1 MRNSKLPGSLKNF
14 RLKALLRSPKFL
26 QLPRDFLE
34 FIYPAACLICQQS
47 QTSRRTHLLCEKCL
61 NEIASGA
68 LPNVEA
74 MADAQGGL
82 SSGTLDEIHAGW
94 PFDASMQQVIHA
106 FKYRRRPSLS
116 KVLGEMLAQRLQNH
130 LAHEISQAVL
140 VPVPLHRRR
149 GRERG
154 FNQSMLLAQA
164 LAEIWKMK
172 ILPRAL
178 ERIRFTQQQ
187 AKLTAAERR
196 KNVEGAFAHTAK
208 ANLRNHTIFLVD
220 DVFTTGA
227 TMNACAAALKTAGAV
242 RVIGLVMARAGN

>member
-1 MRNSKLPGSLKNF
+1 MF
-14 RLKALLRSPKFL
+14 ARLI
-26 QLPRDFLE
+26 QLPRDLLE
-34 FIYPAACLICQQS
+34 FIYPVSCLICEQP
-47 QTSRRTHLLCEKCL
+47 QTSPRTHLLCEKCL
-61 NEIASGA
+61 DEIAA
-68 LPNVEA
+68 YPLPDVEA
-74 MADAQGGL
+74 IAGARGGM
-82 SSGTLDEIHAGW
+82 SSNHLQAVHAGW
-94 PFDASMQQVIHA
+94 PFDAPMQAVIHA

-116 KVLGEMLAQRLQNH
+116 KVFGEMLAQRLQND
-130 LAHEISQAVL
+130 LVNEIQQAIL

-187 AKLTAAERR
+187 ATLTAPERQ
-196 KNVEGAFAHTAK
+196 KNVEGAFAPSPK
-208 ANLRNHTIFLVD
+208 ADLQHHTIFLVD

-227 TMNACAAALKTAGAV
+227 TMNACAAALKAAGAE
-242 RVIGLVMARAGN
+242 RVVGLVLAKAGN

>member
-1 MRNSKLPGSLKNF
+1 MFANI
-14 RLKALLRSPKFL
+14 L
-26 QLPRDFLE
+26 QLPRDLIE
-34 FIYPAACLICQQS
+34 FIYPAACLICEKP
-47 QTSRRTHLLCEKCL
+47 QTSKRTHLLCEKCL
-61 NEIASGA
+61 DEIASGP

-74 MADAQGGL
+74 IADAQGGL
-82 SSGTLDEIHAGW
+82 SSSNLNEIHAGW

-116 KVLGEMLAQRLQNH
+116 QVFGEMLARRLQNH
-130 LAHEISQAVL
+130 LAHKIPGAVL

-154 FNQSMLLAQA
+154 FNQSILLAQA
-164 LAEIWKMK
+164 LAEVWKMK

-187 AKLTAAERR
+187 ATLTAPERR
-196 KNVEGAFAHTAK
+196 KNVEGAFAPAAK
-208 ANLRNHTIFLVD
+208 SNLQNHRIFLVD

-227 TMNACAAALKTAGAV
+227 TMNACAAALKSAGAA
-242 RVIGLVMARAGN
+242 RVVGLVLAKAGN